1 MRFVGDKGSFVKH
14 TFNKERD
21 FEKKL
26 YKYSEELFR
35 SAKFVRW
42 TPLLRDR
49 IFDEGVRPDSIIL
62 SLDHSEWWVVEVEL
76 ARKEKLS
83 EMQDQIGKLSR
94 VNYNLH
100 QHDIKIGLDKM
111 KLEVDTNELSQKL
124 ASIQPRFLLLID
136 RHDEEFV
143 NVAKYFGFQTLVIEP
158 YSTIQGNIRF
168 MLPGE
173 HISTLEPMF
182 EAVKTIQL
190 DSPKHDE
197 RPNIINGMWHY
208 AVPGGFFSSDHV
220 TIADSE
226 EIFESTVIRME
237 KHDII
242 RLPVGLKSIKSI
254 VKGNKIGFLNCN
266 NENIDFFTLRTEW
279 NRL

>member
-168 MLPGE
+168 MLPE
-173 HISTLEPMF
+173 NT
-182 EAVKTIQL
+182 
-190 DSPKHDE
+190 
-197 RPNIINGMWHY
+197 
-208 AVPGGFFSSDHV
+208 
-220 TIADSE
+220 
-226 EIFESTVIRME
+226 
-237 KHDII
+237 
-242 RLPVGLKSIKSI
+242 
-254 VKGNKIGFLNCN
+254 FL
-266 NENIDFFTLRTEW
+266 L
-279 NRL
+279 